1 MNYLRFDQMQNM
13 FKDKKSQSTKSKP
26 ATEVKMVIISVNIVD
41 VNVTTRSKTSE
52 KKCLNTE
59 NQGKTNL

>member
-1 MNYLRFDQMQNM
+1 M